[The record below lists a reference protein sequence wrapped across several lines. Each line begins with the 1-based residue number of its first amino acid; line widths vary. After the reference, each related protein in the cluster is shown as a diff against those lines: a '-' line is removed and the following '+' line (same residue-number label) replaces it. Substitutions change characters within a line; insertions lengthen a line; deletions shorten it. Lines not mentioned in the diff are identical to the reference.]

1 MPAASFPAWLPTAI
15 ANEARR
21 ILEYAKDPAGAALV
35 IRLATDIRMKRV
47 WVELS
52 KLKFDRPHL
61 DKLKLVLKLGGPL
74 LDDRL
79 TDQEAALTL
88 FFRWAC
94 VRARAPIALIT
105 ISELDALLASCE
117 SIAREL
123 RKSAADSRCRAGYLA
138 LRCWEY
144 GT

>member
-1 MPAASFPAWLPTAI
+1 MLAPSFPAWLPTAV

-21 ILEYAKDPAGAALV
+21 ILKYTKDSDLV

-47 WVELS
+47 WAELS

-61 DKLKLVLKLGGPL
+61 DKLVLRLGGPL

-79 TDQEAALTL
+79 TDQEAALTM
-88 FFRWAC
+88 FFWWAYAR
-94 VRARAPIALIT
+94 VRAPIALIT

-123 RKSAADSRCRAGYLA
+123 RKSAADVRALPERVSGS
-138 LRCWEY
+138 
-144 GT
+144 